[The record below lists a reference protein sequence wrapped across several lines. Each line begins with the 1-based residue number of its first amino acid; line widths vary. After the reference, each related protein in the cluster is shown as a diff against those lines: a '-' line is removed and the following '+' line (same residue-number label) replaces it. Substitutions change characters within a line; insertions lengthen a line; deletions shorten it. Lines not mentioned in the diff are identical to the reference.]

1 MGCGQ
6 LTMYGENANWS
17 KAVSANL
24 STELSSLIKDVNVMQ
39 DPKTKDSG

>member
-17 KAVSANL
+17 RAVSANL
-24 STELSSLIKDVNVMQ
+24 STELSSLIKAVKPME
-39 DPKTKDSG
+39 DPKKNENG